1 MLAFQNPCTLAVLI
15 NNHDCSCF
23 LPHVERWIWASTIY
37 YNIVVTII
45 IVLDLWQIRLS
56 TATASSVLCIIIDG
70 MDQSKFRC
78 PRLTTRPSKH
88 VEVLYRP
95 TLHCS
100 GVLIHGHSFSFHIA
114 NEDLKKDSTTQ
125 AELLF
130 LNLSSLLETNSKLPL
145 ILHLQQDNCY
155 REGKN
160 QYICAAMILMVV
172 LRVFRATCLG
182 FLRTGHSES
191 DIFIKS

>member
-1 MLAFQNPCTLAVLI
+1 MCVIGFGHISYIL
-15 NNHDCSCF
+15 D
-23 LPHVERWIWASTIY
+23 
-37 YNIVVTII
+37 IVPA
-45 IVLDLWQIRLS
+45 LWQIRLA
-56 TATASSVLCIIIDG
+56 TATASSVLCCIIDG

-78 PRLTTRPSKH
+78 PRLTTRPSKN

-100 GVLIHGHSFSFHIA
+100 GVLIHGHSFSFHVA
-114 NEDLKKDSTTQ
+114 NEDVKKDSVTQ

-130 LNLSSLLETNSKLPL
+130 LNLSSLLETHAKLPL

-160 QYICAAMILMVV
+160 QYVCAAMILLVV
-172 LRVFRATCLG
+172 LGVFRATCLG
-182 FLRTGHSES
+182 FLGTGHSES
-191 DIFIKS
+191 DIFESWLFLFVMRTLKGNPTKRFFGGELFQLEVMKT